1 MANYFYEY
9 LKGYKAFIMPLE
21 LFDDITFKKVVF
33 IINMIKIICSLNM
46 VLATIAALGFISA
59 PKYFN
64 EKTYLLVWI
73 FENFPTHSNIM
84 AKFVHWTSLPVA
96 LVLAGTSLVWT
107 YAGMN
112 GVFQV
117 ALLKRMIATITTST
131 IQHKYRRDS
140 PLYQETTK
148 QKMIICIMT
157 HEILVRYQNIAC
169 DLFEAPM
176 MMFAM
181 GSVVLGGALM
191 IEFLSNQALDL
202 GDQYTIYIGIVCF
215 AMAGGIS
222 AMLYL
227 IIGQVLKDES
237 EACNYQLRQLPWYD
251 MNSENMKIYSFFL
264 LKTERCVSLS
274 NSLIQLDCIL
284 LMRIIKALYSIA
296 TLLAQFVASNYSA

>member
-191 IEFLSNQALDL
+191 IEFLS
-202 GDQYTIYIGIVCF
+202 
-215 AMAGGIS
+215 
-222 AMLYL
+222 
-227 IIGQVLKDES
+227 S